1 MTSFFR
7 KFAAWFCGVLLA
19 TCGTQAQAEPDVY
32 FASSS
37 GDHWS
42 YDEVIAYVP
51 REQAEIPSVALAK
64 INIALYRAK
73 QLTEG
78 RLCTGK
84 WTPRGT
90 LQYRQGPEV
99 TEARSNSKSGRHSA
113 WFFQTFRTPEALVCP
128 DVTRAEYFMEMSRY
142 LPAWISV
149 RPARQPTTF
158 RLGQAYT
165 GGQHSLAVR

>member
-7 KFAAWFCGVLLA
+7 KFAAWLCGVLLA
-19 TCGTQAQAEPDVY
+19 TCGAQAQAEPDVY

-37 GDHWS
+37 DDNWS
-42 YDEVIAYVP
+42 YDEVTAYVP

-64 INIALYRAK
+64 INTALYRAK
-73 QLTEG
+73 QLTEE

-84 WTPRGT
+84 WTPRGA
-90 LQYRQGPEV
+90 LQYQQGPES
-99 TEARSNSKSGRHSA
+99 TRIASTGKKRGGIA
-113 WFFQTFRTPEALVCP
+113 WFFRSFRHPETLVCA

-158 RLGQAYT
+158 RLGQAFT
-165 GGQHSLAVR
+165 SGQHALAVR